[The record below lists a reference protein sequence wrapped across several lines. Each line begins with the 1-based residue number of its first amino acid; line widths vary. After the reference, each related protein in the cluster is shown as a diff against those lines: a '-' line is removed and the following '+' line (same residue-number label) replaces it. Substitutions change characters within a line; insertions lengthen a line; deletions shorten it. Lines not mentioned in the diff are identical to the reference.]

1 MTQGRRSLI
10 QLPLDPP
17 QNINWLIPAASIF
30 AALVVGLANFLAQR
44 WRYRLD
50 RTAASVEHLCGEINS
65 AADLATRYWLI
76 IPDATNLGEIN
87 ALEAQ
92 IVGRQLRIQALFL
105 AFRQQDHRLD
115 LLVIMRE
122 MGADFYDA
130 LSGGNFQVRSR
141 AQDLVRARL
150 VQSRAAEMNGAIR
163 AALAH
168 RSRRLF

>member
-1 MTQGRRSLI
+1 
-10 QLPLDPP
+10 
-17 QNINWLIPAASIF
+17 
-30 AALVVGLANFLAQR
+30 
-44 WRYRLD
+44 
-50 RTAASVEHLCGEINS
+50 
-65 AADLATRYWLI
+65 LI